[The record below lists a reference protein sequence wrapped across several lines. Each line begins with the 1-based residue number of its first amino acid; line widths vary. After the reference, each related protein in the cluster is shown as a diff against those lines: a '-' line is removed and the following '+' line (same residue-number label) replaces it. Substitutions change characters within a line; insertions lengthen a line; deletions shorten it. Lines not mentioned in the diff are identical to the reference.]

1 MALVSASIFSLI
13 CTTCISHRTNPRKSI
28 QPLIITQIYQYII
41 ELLAKLDIK
50 KHIMIGDNDL
60 IRLTYTTKRHR
71 SGTSMRTSKRDEVLD
86 LVPGT
91 IRIITYCTENW

>member
-1 MALVSASIFSLI
+1 
-13 CTTCISHRTNPRKSI
+13 
-28 QPLIITQIYQYII
+28 
-41 ELLAKLDIK
+41 
-50 KHIMIGDNDL
+50 MIRDNDL

-91 IRIITYCTENW
+91 IRIITYCTETGSNGWTEKVLFMLITLS